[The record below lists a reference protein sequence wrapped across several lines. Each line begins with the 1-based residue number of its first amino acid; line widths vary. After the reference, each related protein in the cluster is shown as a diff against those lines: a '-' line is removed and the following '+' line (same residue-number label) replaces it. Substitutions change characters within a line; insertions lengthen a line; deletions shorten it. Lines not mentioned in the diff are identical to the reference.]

1 MTTIQQAPD
10 RRRSEETR
18 PGQGDVVVGVD
29 GSTSAQAAVD
39 YALVEATAGYRPVR
53 LVAILDGH
61 GLPLQRH
68 LDTEEDKQTWDEL
81 RRLTQ
86 TARHRYPRTE
96 VHQELHV
103 GDPVEQLVALAEGQH
118 LLVVGKRGLG
128 TFSRMVVGSTST
140 AVAGRAGVPV
150 IVVPDGWVRPDHA
163 GAPIVVGVDVDQDNG
178 QLLRF
183 AFQQASR
190 RQSTLVV
197 VHAID
202 DRPHLMWDVEAEAL
216 EFRSFVDRQVRSV
229 DEMVAEVRTEFPLVP
244 CHVAQTVQSAPDALL
259 DAAAEAQLLVVGR
272 HATGRFG
279 LPIGSVTRNVL
290 HYAELP
296 VAVVPCR

>member
-1 MTTIQQAPD
+1 MTRTQQSTD
-10 RRRSEETR
+10 RRGREQTDSNH
-18 PGQGDVVVGVD
+18 GDVVVGFD
-29 GSTSAQAAVD
+29 GSRGSQAAVE
-39 YALVEATAGYRPVR
+39 YALVEATAGYRVLR

-61 GLPLQRH
+61 GLPFQRRLDTAEDKATWSDLQRI
-68 LDTEEDKQTWDEL
+68 TRSAE
-81 RRLTQ
+81 R
-86 TARHRYPRTE
+86 RYPRTE
-96 VHQELHV
+96 VRQELHV
-103 GDPVEQLVALAEGQH
+103 GDAVDQLVEISKGQH

-140 AVAGRAGVPV
+140 AVAGRAAVPV
-150 IVVPDGWVRPDHA
+150 VVVPDGWVRPDHA
-163 GAPIVVGVDVDQDNG
+163 GAPIVVGVDADQDNAG
-178 QLLRF
+178 LLRF

-202 DRPHLMWDVEAEAL
+202 DRPHLMWDVEVEAV
-216 EFRSFVDRQVRSV
+216 EFHAFVDRQVRSV
-229 DEMVAEVRTEFPLVP
+229 EDMVAGIRKEFPLVP
-244 CHVAQTVQSAPDALL
+244 VHVAQTVQNAPDALL

-290 HYAELP
+290 HYAQLP
-296 VAVVPCR
+296 VAVVPND